1 MRRGVDLSL
10 SSEVGLVGVVALS
23 TSASA
28 RIYHQ
33 PLASMFDILEASQNL
48 PLDLLPQAQLLPEAG
63 FVFSSCEREQV
74 HSPAA
79 RWLHEQRAPETAFS
93 TVAFSQVQWRAG
105 CLPQEQVASF
115 AQTQPPER
123 PQQETGTEA
132 TGADIVGGL
141 WFDCLVGEGRFGSG
155 GVAKEA
161 WYWMIV
167 L

>member
-1 MRRGVDLSL
+1 M
-10 SSEVGLVGVVALS
+10 GVVALS
-23 TSASA
+23 TSAGA
-28 RIYHQ
+28 RIYPT
-33 PLASMFDILEASQNL
+33 PLALIPSSLKVFQDS

-93 TVAFSQVQWRAG
+93 VVAFSQVQWRAG

-123 PQQETGTEA
+123 PQQETGTAA
-132 TGADIVGGL
+132 TGADILVWFGLCSLVWWGGL
-141 WFDCLVGEGRFGSG
+141 SGDCGARDLVNCL
-155 GVAKEA
+155 
-161 WYWMIV
+161 IV
-167 L
+167 M